1 MLHDPGHIEPP
12 PTAEPIVLSQKEKN
26 ILIKLAEQYA
36 LRAADPVNA
45 RRAKLW
51 QSLNDMKSERPVVW
65 INEIPWHEMNV
76 DQELTLQCEHPFAR
90 ATEQEL
96 RRSIYQWD
104 HMPGDMIL
112 SPEFRC
118 PKAIHS
124 TDFGIVEQVDI
135 RKTAEDNDIVSR
147 HFVKQI
153 ESMSDL
159 EKISMPV
166 ITHNTEATN
175 NRMQIFQELFSQF
188 LPVRAYGQ
196 SHIWYTPWDYLI
208 RWWGVQDALMDL
220 VMQPDLVHA
229 FVARMADA
237 WNTEMDQFEQQQLL
251 ELDCDNTRIGSGGYG
266 YCSDLPGSHYSA
278 GAVTPKNMWGCSN
291 AQIFSSVSPEM
302 HWEFAIEHDLR
313 WLARYGLTYY
323 GCCEPLDS
331 KIAILKRI
339 PNLRKISF
347 SPWCNSE
354 RMIAE
359 AGSNYVLSRKPNP
372 AVLAEDSWRPEQA
385 RKDIREILDIA
396 EGKCHIEF
404 IMKDISTVHHEPQ
417 RLWEWAQIAAEEV
430 ER

>member
-1 MLHDPGHIEPP
+1 M
-12 PTAEPIVLSQKEKN
+12 A
-26 ILIKLAEQYA
+26 
-36 LRAADPVNA
+36 
-45 RRAKLW
+45 
-51 QSLNDMKSERPVVW
+51 
-65 INEIPWHEMNV
+65 
-76 DQELTLQCEHPFAR
+76 
-90 ATEQEL
+90 
-96 RRSIYQWD
+96 
-104 HMPGDMIL
+104 
-112 SPEFRC
+112 
-118 PKAIHS
+118 
-124 TDFGIVEQVDI
+124 
-135 RKTAEDNDIVSR
+135 
-147 HFVKQI
+147 
-153 ESMSDL
+153 DL